1 MNKIPFQIFMGIL
14 LLGLAVAAPGAGPG
28 ANQDKSQTTL
38 SHDVTVTL
46 KLIQVYVV
54 AKDGQPVTDLKLEDF
69 ELWDDG
75 KLKPLTEFE
84 AHSLSLGAA
93 PVTPQA
99 VQAPAPPAEKMSRK
113 FFLFFDFA
121 FNTLP
126 GILESKNT
134 ALKFL
139 DTQIR
144 PEDEVGVI
152 SYHARKGLTLN
163 EYLTTD
169 HLRIRK
175 TIEAIKPNAVTGR
188 AADIGSYQEST
199 STMGQSDNILDS
211 PGYEKMTSELSA
223 VETMIYKHQVG
234 DYLEQFTDLA
244 KAIRYIPGTK
254 SLLLFSSGI
263 AHFLLYGKS
272 DRSPEIPEFVDT
284 GDPGVRT
291 AFQIMCKALAS
302 SNCSIFPINVS
313 GLSATPGRSLYRDDY
328 MGDFALKSM
337 AAESGGKYFD
347 NVRNYEI
354 IGAEIQNLTAAY
366 YVLGYYINEK
376 LDGDF
381 HRVKVKVKR
390 KGCEVHGQSGYFN
403 PKPFTEY
410 TENEKTLQLID
421 LALSEKPH
429 LQEAVDFPL
438 SVLPYSSGEKTDLVV
453 LAGIPA
459 AKLFEAA
466 GGKRELIT
474 IVFNDKNDIVTLQ
487 RKELNRW
494 PRASD
499 EAWVK
504 SLISLSPGQ
513 YECRTVIRNM
523 TTGKGARGSSRIT
536 ISNRLRG
543 DKPALLQPLLLTP
556 RKAAIYLGEE
566 EAQKETRLWDIFP
579 YDQNEYAPVM
589 KDSIKAAA
597 GLAAVIPFSAPPA
610 DEAAI
615 SFSASAVSLSSG
627 ESSEIAVTEMKW
639 VSAGI
644 RRAVWL
650 KIDTAA
656 LKPGEHALYVSVGSP
671 NSKRRVISAG
681 TIKVE

>member
-1 MNKIPFQIFMGIL
+1 MNKTSFQVFMGTL
-14 LLGLAVAAPGAGPG
+14 LLGLAVAAPVAGPG
-28 ANQDKSQTTL
+28 GNQDKSQTTL

-54 AKDGQPVTDLKLEDF
+54 AKDGKPVTDLKLEDF
-69 ELWDDG
+69 ELWDSG

-93 PVTPQA
+93 SVTPQA

-144 PEDEVGVI
+144 LDDEVGVI
-152 SYHARKGLTLN
+152 SYQARKGLTLN
-163 EYLTTD
+163 EYLTTE
-169 HLRIRK
+169 HQKIRK
-175 TIEAIKPNAVTGR
+175 VVETIKPNAIIGR
-188 AADIGSYQEST
+188 AVEIGSYQEFT
-199 STMGQSDNILDS
+199 STMGQSDDRIDS
-211 PGYEKMTSELSA
+211 IGDVDANFREQ
-223 VETMIYKHQVG
+223 IYKNQVV
-234 DYLEQFTDLA
+234 DYFGQIIDLA
-244 KAIRYIPGTK
+244 KALRYIPGTK

-263 AHFLLYGKS
+263 ASFLLHGKS
-272 DRSPEIPEFVDT
+272 DRDPMPGFMDA
-284 GDPGVRT
+284 GDPGIRS
-291 AFQIMCKALAS
+291 AFQKMCKALAS

-313 GLSATPGRSLYRDDY
+313 GLSTTPRGSQYRDDF

-347 NVRNYEI
+347 NVRNFEQ

-366 YVLGYYINEK
+366 YVLGYYVSEK

-381 HRVKVKVKR
+381 HRIKVRVKR

-504 SLISLSPGQ
+504 SLISLPPGQ
-513 YECRTVIRNM
+513 YECRAVIRNM
-523 TTGKGARGSSRIT
+523 TTGKGARGSSRIS
-536 ISNRLRG
+536 ISNRPRG
-543 DKPALLQPLLLTP
+543 DKLALLQSLLLKP

-566 EAQKETRLWDIFP
+566 ETQKETRLWDIFP
-579 YDQNEYAPVM
+579 FDPNEYAPAM
-589 KDSIKAAA
+589 KDPIKAAA

-650 KIDTAA
+650 KFDTTA
-656 LKPGEHALYVSVGSP
+656 LKPGEYALYVSAGAP

-681 TIKVE
+681 TIKTE